1 MIINHQ
7 QCPVCQATT
16 IHNLFDCVDDT
27 VSKELFTVMHCNTCQ
42 NRFTN
47 NVPTQDAI
55 GKYYKSDAYVSHSES
70 SASFINKVYL
80 KVRNITL
87 KSKLNLLT
95 SLTQSSQRNLLD
107 VGAGTGAFAA
117 YMQAAHWAVT
127 GLEPDADAIAVA
139 LKNNNITLQPIANLF
154 TIEQGK
160 YDIITMWHVMEHVH
174 QLHDYMAQLAKLLAP
189 QGKLIIA
196 VPNYTSKDAEL
207 YGKDWAAY
215 DVPRHLYHFSPQGMA
230 YFAEKHGLRVKA
242 MKPMWFDSVYVSMLS
257 EKIKT
262 GKPSLV
268 KGVINGLRSNIKT
281 LANTE
286 KCSSV
291 IYIISK

>member
-1 MIINHQ
+1 MIIIHE

-16 IHNLFDCVDDT
+16 INNVFDCVDDT
-27 VSKELFTVMHCNTCQ
+27 VSKELFTIVHCNTCQ

-47 NVPTQDAI
+47 NVPSQDAI
-55 GKYYKSDAYVSHSES
+55 GKYYKSEAYVSHSES
-70 SASFINKVYL
+70 SASFINWVYL
-80 KVRNITL
+80 RVRNFTL
-87 KSKLNLLT
+87 LSKKKLIE
-95 SLTQSSQRNLLD
+95 SFTQPNQRTLLD
-107 VGAGTGAFAA
+107 VGSGTGAFAA
-117 YMQAAHWAVT
+117 YMQAANWSVT
-127 GLEPDADAIAVA
+127 GLEPDADAITVA
-139 LKNNNITLQPIANLF
+139 QSNNNINLQPIANLF
-154 TIEQGK
+154 TQAHGS

-207 YGKDWAAY
+207 YGKDWAGY
-215 DVPRHLYHFSPQGMA
+215 DVPRHLYHFSPQGMK
-230 YFAEKHGLRVKA
+230 YFAEKHGLRVKT
-242 MKPMWFDSVYVSMLS
+242 MKPMWFDAAYVSMLS

-262 GKPSLV
+262 GKSSLI
-268 KGVINGLRSNIKT
+268 KGLINGAKSNLQALT
-281 LANTE
+281 NTE

>member
-1 MIINHQ
+1 MIIKHE
-7 QCPVCQATT
+7 QCPICQATT
-16 IHNLFDCVDDT
+16 IAPLFDCVDDT
-27 VSKELFTVMHCNTCQ
+27 VSKEKFTVMHCNTCS

-47 NVPTQDAI
+47 NVPTQNTI
-55 GKYYKSDAYVSHSES
+55 GKYYKADAYVSHSES
-70 SASFINKVYL
+70 NASLINKIYL

-87 KSKLNLLT
+87 KNKLQLLNE
-95 SLTQSSQRNLLD
+95 LTQSSQRTLLD

-117 YMQAAHWAVT
+117 YMQAQNWVVT

-139 LKNNNITLQPIANLF
+139 QNNNNIQLQPIANLF
-154 TIEQGK
+154 TLEQGK

-196 VPNYTSKDAEL
+196 VPNYTSKDAEI
-207 YGKDWAAY
+207 YGNNWAAY
-215 DVPRHLYHFSPQGMA
+215 DVPRHLYHFSPVGMK
-230 YFAEKHGLRVKA
+230 YFAEKHGLRVKT

-257 EKIKT
+257 EKIKN
-262 GKPSLV
+262 GSPSLI
-268 KGVINGLRSNIKT
+268 KGLINGLRSNIKT
-281 LANTE
+281 LTSVD

>member
-1 MIINHQ
+1 MIITHE

-16 IHNLFDCVDDT
+16 INNVFDCVDDT
-27 VSKELFTVMHCNTCQ
+27 VSKELFTVVHCNTCQ

-47 NVPTQDAI
+47 NVPSQDTI

-70 SASFINKVYL
+70 SASFINWVYL
-80 KVRNITL
+80 RVRNFTL
-87 KSKLNLLT
+87 LSKKKLIE
-95 SLTQSSQRNLLD
+95 SFTQPNQRTLLD
-107 VGAGTGAFAA
+107 VGAGTGAFAS
-117 YMQAAHWAVT
+117 YMQAANWAVT

-139 LKNNNITLQPIANLF
+139 QKNNQISLQPIANLF
-154 TIEQGK
+154 TLPHGS

-196 VPNYTSKDAEL
+196 VPNYTSKDAEI

-215 DVPRHLYHFSPQGMA
+215 DVPRHLYHFSPQGMN
-230 YFAEKHGLRVKA
+230 YFAEKHGLRVKTI
-242 MKPMWFDSVYVSMLS
+242 KPMWFDAVYVSMLS

-262 GKPSLV
+262 GKPSLI
-268 KGVINGLRSNIKT
+268 KGLINGIRSNLQT
-281 LANTE
+281 LTNTE